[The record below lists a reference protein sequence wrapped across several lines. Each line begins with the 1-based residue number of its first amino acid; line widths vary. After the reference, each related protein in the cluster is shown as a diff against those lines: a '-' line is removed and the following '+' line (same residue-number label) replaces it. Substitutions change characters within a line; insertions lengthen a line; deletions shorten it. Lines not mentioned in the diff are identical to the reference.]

1 MPGQAAQTSG
11 SGPGGVAQ
19 TSVKDPLQSDLT
31 AYEVLG
37 IGRKATS
44 SDIQNAFKAKLASK
58 GNVTKLT
65 AAKRLLENPLDRALL
80 DLFHYMPEWT
90 ERLSPNPSTATSVLE
105 LKWRAQTA
113 SAWEQ
118 QLRSGFPDIAAA
130 HSLALLWYWWG
141 MWDEEHTNGAAV
153 KPGEALNAIDQKWRK
168 AIACWSM
175 VLSSDDFWLKSGINR
190 DSVPQVG
197 SAITDKLQTRLREL
211 AQKHKHNSSESLAT
225 CYLDIEVAF
234 TTELRTSRLM
244 AKVGLRTK
252 RGKLACGPLMIDQ
265 AGLTDMVRETIEATI
280 SKSPTNEDLR
290 RLQDT
295 MPPYGTVFT
304 LLENNKPQAAIDAL
318 TALPAKYQ
326 NESQTR
332 RLRVRGYHALG
343 KQQAGLNNFDAAM
356 NAWETA
362 LNSLPEADV
371 KEKILADI
379 VSACKTRV
387 ASLQHTQSDAAIAL
401 LERALR
407 LTSDRDLRLLL
418 AELLFS
424 RAIQT
429 INDAQK
435 LGGPDGTHNID
446 RLTAAIRRGIADLE
460 RAEALGSKRASEQL
474 VTARNML
481 EDITSGPILRDAHA
495 AAERGDWTTAIRCLR
510 TALASASNASADTIR
525 KNLAV
530 CLANR
535 AMDVAN
541 AALQNPSPSITT
553 SLKSA
558 ESDLSEAVKLDSSNE
573 HARKNLSDLQATLFQ
588 LETGAM
594 LRSTGTGAAEQSY
607 SHTRRTSQSGSKFW
621 NGVGEAIS
629 QTWWSWSLLFLG
641 ITTEWHSG
649 GWYKVF
655 YSVFTI
661 VLLIWTAFAF
671 ERGRKQ

>member
-1 MPGQAAQTSG
+1 MPGQAAGTS
-11 SGPGGVAQ
+11 SFGPGGLVQ
-19 TSVKDPLQSDLT
+19 PSVKDPLQSDLT
-31 AYEVLG
+31 AYEILG
-37 IGRKATS
+37 IGRNATS

-80 DLFHYMPEWT
+80 DLFHYMPDWT
-90 ERLSPNPSTATSVLE
+90 SRLSPNPSTATSVLE

-153 KPGEALNAIDQKWRK
+153 NPGEGLNAIDQKWRK

-175 VLSSDDFWLKSGINR
+175 VLSSDDFWLKSGVNR
-190 DSVPQVG
+190 DSAPQVG

-211 AQKHKHNSSESLAT
+211 AQKHKHNASESLAA
-225 CYLDIEVAF
+225 CYLDLEVAF

-252 RGKLACGPLMIDQ
+252 SGKLACGPLMIDQ

-290 RLQDT
+290 RLQDS

-304 LLENNKPQAAIDAL
+304 LLENNRPQAAIDAL
-318 TALPAKYQ
+318 SGLPVKSREDVQ
-326 NESQTR
+326 GK
-332 RLRVRGYHALG
+332 RLLGRAYYALG
-343 KQQAGLNNFDAAM
+343 RQHAGLNNFDAAM

-362 LNSLPEADV
+362 LNGRPEADI
-371 KEKILADI
+371 KEKILAEI
-379 VSACKTRV
+379 VSACKSRV

-407 LTSDRDLRLLL
+407 LTSDRDLKLLL
-418 AELLFS
+418 AELLTT
-424 RAIQT
+424 RVIQT
-429 INDAQK
+429 INDAQR
-435 LGGPDGTHNID
+435 LAGPGGTQNID
-446 RLTAAIRRGIADLE
+446 RVTAAVRRGIADLE
-460 RAEALGSKRASEQL
+460 RADALGSKRASEQL
-474 VTARNML
+474 LIARNML

-495 AAERGDWTTAIRCLR
+495 AAEREDWTTAIRCLR
-510 TALASASNASADTIR
+510 TALASASKASAEIIR

-535 AMDVAN
+535 AMEIAN
-541 AALQNPSPSITT
+541 ATLQNPSPSITT

-558 ESDLSEAVKLDSSNE
+558 ESDLSEAVELDPSNE
-573 HARKNLSDLQATLFQ
+573 HARQNLSDLHAILLRLQ
-588 LETGAM
+588 TGGV
-594 LRSTGTGAAEQSY
+594 LRPVESNSPRGAPQPRTRVQSR
-607 SHTRRTSQSGSKFW
+607 SSVWRGLA
-621 NGVGEAIS
+621 GAIT
-629 QTWWSWSLLFLG
+629 QTWWMWIIYFLSVANDSATGAYRLWNWVFFIGLFIWSARCFNL
-641 ITTEWHSG
+641 
-649 GWYKVF
+649 
-655 YSVFTI
+655 
-661 VLLIWTAFAF
+661 A
-671 ERGRKQ
+671 RRQ